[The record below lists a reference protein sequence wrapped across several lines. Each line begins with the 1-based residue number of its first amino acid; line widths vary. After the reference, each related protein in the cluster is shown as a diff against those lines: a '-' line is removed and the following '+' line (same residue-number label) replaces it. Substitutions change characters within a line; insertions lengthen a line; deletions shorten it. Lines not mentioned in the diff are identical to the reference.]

1 MSDTVDL
8 RALGKYWGTLR
19 EGKYLEVRRHD
30 NRVAWIDLPAS
41 AAAGRPVVRKD
52 APEAAQRGARREDDA
67 D

>member
-1 MSDTVDL
+1 MSNTVDL
-8 RALGKYWGTLR
+8 RALGKYWGTLKD
-19 EGKYLEVRRHD
+19 GKYLEVRRHD